1 MRAAPESAAEGGGPR
16 PHQPEPGDN
25 VTSID
30 NGEEA
35 GSGEPLIGDGVT
47 PAIVRIG
54 DTVRRPVRPF
64 TATVQAYLAH
74 LHQAGF
80 TAAPVPL
87 GIDEQDREVLSFV
100 PGDVPREP
108 LPPETA
114 GDDVLVALARLI
126 RALHEAS
133 AGWTPP
139 PDAIWGDIPGAGTAA
154 LPPVGGEPDLVS
166 HRDYCPGNVVFRDG
180 LPAAL
185 IDFDL
190 AKPTT
195 RLYDIANA
203 LWWWAPL
210 RDPRDRAPAF
220 TDLGI
225 PRRAAVFA
233 DAYGMTAQQRRDL
246 VPLAIWMAHRYHLTA
261 RAAAEADTVFRRLWD
276 QGAKDELPRA
286 EAWLEQVGPA
296 IAAQL
301 TGTPRSR
308 SGSGK

>member
-1 MRAAPESAAEGGGPR
+1 VSSTDSDD
-16 PHQPEPGDN
+16 PGN
-25 VTSID
+25 
-30 NGEEA
+30 
-35 GSGEPLIGDGVT
+35 SGEPLTGDGVT
-47 PAIVRIG
+47 PGIVRIG

-64 TATVQAYLAH
+64 TLTVQAYLTH
-74 LHQAGF
+74 LQQAGF

-87 GIDEQDREVLSFV
+87 GIDEQGREILTYV

-114 GDDVLVALARLI
+114 GEDVLIALAWLI

-133 AGWTPP
+133 AGWSPP
-139 PDAIWGDIPGAGTAA
+139 PDAVWGGIPGAGTVAV
-154 LPPVGGEPDLVS
+154 PPADGEPELVS
-166 HRDYCPGNVVFRDG
+166 HRDYCPGNVVFRGG

-195 RLYDIANA
+195 RLYDIVNA

-220 TDLGI
+220 TGSDI
-225 PRRAAVFA
+225 PHRAAVFA
-233 DAYGMTAQQRRDL
+233 DAYGMTAQQRQDL
-246 VPLAIWMAHRYHLTA
+246 VPLAIRMARRYNLTA
-261 RAAAEADTVFRRLWD
+261 RAAADADPVFRRFWE

-286 EAWLEQVGPA
+286 KAWLQQIGPA
-296 IAAQL
+296 IAARL
-301 TGTPRSR
+301 TATTQHRHPVNGQVVVDLAHIT
-308 SGSGK
+308 